1 MDKNTE
7 YDFIEYIKTDSLR
20 MAKDIFFEIKDQC
33 NNLSILP
40 TSRRIV
46 PELQQVGIL
55 KYRELIFKRWK
66 IVYKIENE
74 KVYILIVVDSRRDIE
89 DILFGR
95 LLKNNNKLLQS
106 HI

>member
-55 KYRELIFKRWK
+55 KYRELIFKRWR